1 MAGGTILSAT
11 QWDAFLK
18 ELYPSGVPEEILQR
32 DHTFLSMVGKDTEAY
47 GDYLVIPVTY
57 GLPSGRSANIATLL
71 GGSGNSFSPIGPT
84 KSAKFNVSV
93 IEDYAATWIDEL
105 TMLKAANDRG
115 SFVNARKFEI
125 DGILTQLG
133 ESLSHSLFRTGDGTV
148 GQGNG
153 SWTITGNVI
162 TLSRKADTKFFSL
175 GMHLDFV
182 AATGAAVGGAPTGA
196 ARALA
201 ATYRVTVTKIS
212 EDAGTITCAEDGN
225 GAAVANI
232 STYYTSLANT
242 DWIAPVGDYNQNY
255 ATTGAEKI
263 KGLAAWIPL
272 VEPTAGDN
280 FWGVDRSV
288 HPTRLAGHRLDDP
301 TAPAEDSIM
310 ALAEIMRERGARPG
324 VCILSPRQFTKVSKR
339 LNAKVEYSGAGGN
352 ADYGFSSF
360 GVATS
365 AGILKVMTDSDC
377 PEDRGYLLNMSTWK
391 LKHLNGL
398 PHLVTTDGLSM
409 LRRSA
414 SDSVEVRARYYAQL
428 VCTAPGQNG
437 VFSVS

>member
-1 MAGGTILSAT
+1 MATVLGDV
-11 QWDAFLK
+11 QWDALLK
-18 ELYPSGVPEEILQR
+18 ELYPSGVPEEMLAR
-32 DHTFLSMVGKDTEAY
+32 DHTFLSMVSKDTDAY
-47 GDYLVIPVTY
+47 GEYMVIPVVY
-57 GLPSGRSANIATLL
+57 AGPAGRSADIATLL
-71 GGSGNSFSPIGPT
+71 GGSGNSFSPIGPS
-84 KSAKFNVSV
+84 KSAKFNVSLV
-93 IEDYAATWIDEL
+93 EDYGATWINEL
-105 TMLKAANDRG
+105 TMLKAGNDRG
-115 SFVNARKFEI
+115 AFVNARKFEI
-125 DGILTQLG
+125 DGVITQLG
-133 ESLSHSLFRTGDGTV
+133 ESLSHALFRAGDGTI

-153 SWTITGNVI
+153 SWTITGAVI
-162 TLSRKADTKFFSL
+162 TLSRKADTKFFGL
-175 GMHLDFV
+175 GMHLDFI
-182 AATGAAVGGAPTGA
+182 ANSAGAPLGT

-201 ATYRVTVTKIS
+201 LTYRVVVTKIS
-212 EDAGTITCAEDGN
+212 EDAGTVTCALDGN
-225 GAAVANI
+225 GAAVTNI
-232 STYYTSLANT
+232 SSYYTSLANT
-242 DWIAPVGDYNQNY
+242 DWIAPVGDYNSAY

-272 VEPTAGDN
+272 VEPTAGDS
-280 FWGVDRSV
+280 FWGTDRSV
-288 HPTRLAGHRLDDP
+288 FPTRLAGHRLDDS

-310 ALAEIMRERGARPG
+310 TLAEIMRERGARPN

-339 LNAKVEYSGAGGN
+339 LNAKVEYQGAGGN

-360 GVATS
+360 GIATS
-365 AGILKVMTDSDC
+365 AGIIKVVTDSDC

-398 PHLVTTDGLSM
+398 PHIVTTDGLSM

>member
-1 MAGGTILSAT
+1 MATVLTTT
-11 QWDAFLK
+11 QWDAFMK

-32 DHTFLSMVGKDTEAY
+32 DHTFLSMVSKDTEAY
-47 GDYLVIPVTY
+47 GEYMVIPVTY
-57 GLPSGRSANIATLL
+57 GLPSGRTADIATLL
-71 GGSGNSFSPIGPT
+71 GGSGNAFSPIGPT
-84 KSAKFNVSV
+84 KSAKFNVSLV
-93 IEDYAATWIDEL
+93 EDYGATWIDEL

-115 SFVNARKFEI
+115 AFVNARKFEI
-125 DGILTQLG
+125 DGVLTQLG
-133 ESLSHSLFRTGDGTV
+133 ESLSHSLFRAGDGTI

-162 TLSRKADTKFFSL
+162 TLSRKADTKFFGL
-175 GMHLDFV
+175 GMHLDFIENS
-182 AATGAAVGGAPTGA
+182 GGAPTGA

-212 EDAGTITCAEDGN
+212 EDAGTVTCALDGN
-225 GAAVANI
+225 GAAVTDI
-232 STYYTSLANT
+232 SSYYTSLANT
-242 DWIAPVGDYNQNY
+242 DWIAPVGDYNANY
-255 ATTGAEKI
+255 ATTGAEKV

-272 VEPTAGDN
+272 AEPGGSDS
-280 FWGVDRSV
+280 FWGVNRSV
-288 HPTRLAGHRLDDP
+288 HPTRLAGHRLDDS

-310 ALAEIMRERGARPG
+310 TLAEIMRERGARPG

-339 LNAKVEYSGAGGN
+339 LNAKVEYTSAGGN

-360 GVATS
+360 GIATS

-398 PHLVTTDGLSM
+398 PHIVTTDGLSM

-414 SDSVEVRARYYAQL
+414 SDSIEVRARYYAQL

-437 VFSVS
+437 VFSVA

>member
-18 ELYPSGVPEEILQR
+18 ELYPTGVPEDILQR
-32 DHTFLSMVGKDTEAY
+32 DHTFLSMVSKDTEAY
-47 GDYLVIPVTY
+47 GDYMVIPVTY
-57 GLPSGRSANIATLL
+57 GLPSGRSASIASVL
-71 GGSGNSFSPIGPT
+71 GANGPIGPS
-84 KSAKFNVSV
+84 KSVKFTPSL
-93 IEDYAATWIDEL
+93 IEDYGATWIDEL
-105 TMLKAANDRG
+105 TMLKASNDRG

-125 DGILTQLG
+125 DAVLTQLG
-133 ESLSHSLFRTGDGTV
+133 ESLSHSLFRAGDGTI

-153 SWTITGNVI
+153 SWTITGAVV

-175 GMHLDFV
+175 GQHLDFI
-182 AATGAAVGGAPTGA
+182 AATGAAVGGAPTGS

-201 ATYRVTVTKIS
+201 ATYRVTVTKID
-212 EDAGTITCAEDGN
+212 EDAGTITCAEDSN
-225 GAAVANI
+225 GVAVTNI
-232 STYYTSLANT
+232 SSYYTSLANT
-242 DWIAPVGDYNQNY
+242 DWIAPVGDYNSAY

-272 VEPTAGDN
+272 VAPSASES

-288 HPTRLAGHRLDDP
+288 HPTRLAGHRLDDS

-310 ALAEIMRERGARPG
+310 ALAEIMRERGARPK

-365 AGILKVMTDSDC
+365 AGVLKVMTDSDC
-377 PEDRGYLLNMSTWK
+377 PEDRGYLLNMDTWK
-391 LKHLNGL
+391 LKHLGGL
-398 PHLVTTDGLSM
+398 PHIVATDGLTM

-414 SDSVEVRARYYAQL
+414 SDSVEIRARYYAQL
-428 VCTAPGQNG
+428 VCTNPGQNG